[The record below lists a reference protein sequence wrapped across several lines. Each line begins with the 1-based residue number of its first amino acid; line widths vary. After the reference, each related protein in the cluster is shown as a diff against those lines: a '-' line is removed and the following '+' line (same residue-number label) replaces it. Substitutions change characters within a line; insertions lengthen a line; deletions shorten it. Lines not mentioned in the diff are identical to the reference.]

1 MTFEEKTA
9 LRKAFNDIPGTYVLT
24 PEHSQKGYALNM
36 FCMSL
41 NKEENRSLFSEDE
54 AEYLNRFDLSEEQKE
69 AVLSR
74 DYLRC
79 LQLGGNI
86 YYVFKI
92 AIFDRRSMQYVG
104 GKMSG
109 VTEEEFR
116 DMMLSGGRSIIGNRS
131 KKEQNG

>member
-24 PEHSQKGYALNM
+24 PEHSQKGYHLNM

-41 NKEENRSLFSEDE
+41 NEEENRALFRKNE
-54 AEYLNRFDLSEEQKE
+54 ANYLNNYSLSEEQRD

-74 DYLRC
+74 DYLKC

-86 YYVFKI
+86 YYIFKI
-92 AIFDRRSMQYVG
+92 AIFDRR
-104 GKMSG
+104 
-109 VTEEEFR
+109 
-116 DMMLSGGRSIIGNRS
+116 
-131 KKEQNG
+131 